1 MNLPLPPVQTV
12 FLQGLRI
19 DAEIGV
25 FDHEKGHTQ
34 PLEIDLQ
41 VQIEATRFAPRH
53 DRLDEVFDYQA
64 LRAAVREVAGAG
76 HIHLLE
82 TFADRVLERVLALRD
97 VRGARIQVSKF
108 TAFDDCRAVGVIV
121 QRGMQ

>member
-1 MNLPLPPVQTV
+1 MNLPAIAVQTV

-25 FDHEKGHTQ
+25 FEHEKGHTQ

-41 VQIEATRFAPRH
+41 VQIDANRFAPRR

-64 LRAAVREVAGAG
+64 LRAAVREVAAAG

-82 TFADRVLERVLALRD
+82 TFADRVLDRILALAD

-108 TAFDDCRAVGVIV
+108 TAFNDCRAVGVIV
-121 QRGMQ
+121 QRGMS

>member
-1 MNLPLPPVQTV
+1 MNPSALAIQTV

-25 FDHEKGHTQ
+25 FDHEKGRTQ

-41 VQIEATRFAPRH
+41 VQIDANRFAPRR

-64 LRAAVREVAGAG
+64 LRAAVLDVASAG

-82 TFADRVLERVLALRD
+82 TFADRVLDRILSLTD
-97 VRGARIQVSKF
+97 VRGARIQVYKF
-108 TAFDDCRAVGVIV
+108 TAFNDCRAVGVIV

>member
-1 MNLPLPPVQTV
+1 MNSFPPAVQTV

-19 DAEIGV
+19 QAEIGV

-34 PLEIDLQ
+34 ALEVDLQ
-41 VQIEATRFAPRH
+41 VQIDAARFAPRH
-53 DRLDEVFDYQA
+53 DRLNEVFDYQA
-64 LRAAVREVAGAG
+64 LRAAVLDVAAGG

-82 TFADRVLERVLALRD
+82 TFADRTLERVLALPD

-108 TAFDDCRAVGVIV
+108 TAFADCRAVGVIV